1 MWWVARWTARM
12 LASLAVVVACSLG
25 AATLPVGAAA
35 AAQAAPVEAFTPA
48 APEAS
53 RSAAA
58 PALRVG
64 ARAVPEP
71 DDQSGAAGPALIG
84 AAALDPGR
92 VTNGSA
98 VLDAGRVMPGATADR
113 GRAVRGSVGAAGG
126 DLVAGTGQQ
135 AQPVGVGSP
144 AAAPRAVIVAAAAD
158 RAPGGTVPAAL
169 GSRAPPAR

>member
-1 MWWVARWTARM
+1 MLPVALTCPMWWVARWTARM

-35 AAQAAPVEAFTPA
+35 AAQAAPVEEFTPA

-53 RSAAA
+53 RSAAP

-71 DDQSGAAGPALIG
+71 GDRPEAAGRALIG

-92 VTNGSA
+92 V
-98 VLDAGRVMPGATADR
+98 LPGATTADR
-113 GRAVRGSVGAAGG
+113 GRGARASVGAAGG

-135 AQPVGVGSP
+135 APPVGVGSP
-144 AAAPRAVIVAAAAD
+144 LAAPRAVIVAASAD
-158 RAPGGTVPAAL
+158 HAPGGTVPAAL
-169 GSRAPPAR
+169 GSRAPPIR